1 MRLKPLIALL
11 VGLSVSSSPYAADL
25 LQVYRDALS
34 NDAAYASARAAWTA
48 SREKLPQGRA
58 LLLPGVS
65 FGANTTYND
74 REINFRSGAPGA
86 VGQFNSNGYNVSVT
100 QPLYR
105 KQNFVQYE
113 QAKTQLT
120 QGDVQLQLA
129 QQDLALRVAQ
139 AYFDVL
145 LAEDN
150 VSLAGAQKEAISQQL
165 AQAKRNFE
173 VGTATITDTHEAQA
187 RHDLI
192 TAQQIAARNDLE
204 IKRRALQQI
213 VGKLPDSLAGLK
225 QGYDILP
232 PEPNDMNFWVDEAQ
246 RAHLQVGF
254 QEATLEFATQEVERN
269 RAGHHPTLD
278 AVASYVESGSGS
290 GLLGGAGTDTTSK
303 AIGLQLSLPLYQGG
317 ATESRVRE
325 AVANREKALQDLENA
340 RRNAALAARQAF
352 LSLTNGVS
360 QVNALQQAV
369 VSSQSS
375 LDSTTLGRDVGVRTS
390 VDVLNAQQ
398 QLYSARRDLAQ
409 ARYNA
414 LLNDLRLKAAVGK
427 LAEEDLAR
435 VNQGLEA
442 SR

>member
-1 MRLKPLIALL
+1 MRLKPLVALL

-74 REINFRSGAPGA
+74 REINFRSGAPSA
-86 VGQFNSNGYNVSVT
+86 AGQFNSNGYNVSVT

-225 QGYDILP
+225 QDYGIRP

-246 RAHLQVGF
+246 RTHLQVGF

-409 ARYNA
+409 ARYSA

-427 LAEEDLAR
+427 LAEEDLGR

>member
-74 REINFRSGAPGA
+74 REINFRSGAPSA

-225 QGYDILP
+225 QGYDIRP